1 MRFASLNL
9 GGSLSLTLAF
19 FVSAFFYVVKV
30 RPWLFNLCSQ
40 FCVSQVF
47 EFDSCAPSLSFF
59 LFFFCVFDFVSDYF
73 LFGWRKMAGEGETI
87 GGKKCRICCTEA
99 ASSVGFCSG
108 RD

>member
-9 GGSLSLTLAF
+9 GGSLSLTFAF

-47 EFDSCAPSLSFF
+47 EFDSCAPSLSILFYFIFF
-59 LFFFCVFDFVSDYF
+59 VFLILYLIIFCLV
-73 LFGWRKMAGEGETI
+73 
-87 GGKKCRICCTEA
+87 GGKWQEK
-99 ASSVGFCSG
+99 G
-108 RD
+108 RQ